1 MKGTA
6 GIESRYEQELHRAL
20 GVVGNIAIT
29 LSAVTP
35 ASSVFIIIPFIILT
49 AGTGAFLALV
59 FAALIGVVMAFC
71 WGELSAAFPIAG
83 GDYALVW
90 HAFRGRWGVLG
101 AALSFAT
108 FALMLNSVAFIPA
121 VIALGMAEYIKPI
134 LSIDTRIAGAVV
146 CVAAALVGVLR
157 IRTNAILTGV
167 FLAIE
172 LTALVILTLLGV
184 INLHPERVTNLVSTW
199 VVGNASG
206 GLDPVA
212 FGVILTATAA
222 SVFAYNGYSNAVN
235 FSEETQGSS
244 RNIAVAILWSL
255 VITVAAELIPTTF
268 VLLGAPDLATVT
280 TSPTPMTY
288 FLQSTAGDVINT
300 IVSLGIAIAIFNAV
314 LAIILEFGR
323 ILYASARDRAWP
335 GPANGWLAA
344 VHPQYRSPWLATA
357 LVGVVGAILC
367 LTIDLGTLITLTG
380 ASLVADYAIIAL
392 AALVGRWAGTTDGSP
407 YRMPGWPIPPI
418 LALVALVYVTTQQSQ
433 TALLVTGGTIVIGLI
448 YWAVYILPQGQRA
461 WNLKEPLR
469 DELPADV

>member
-1 MKGTA
+1 
-6 GIESRYEQELHRAL
+6 
-20 GVVGNIAIT
+20 
-29 LSAVTP
+29 
-35 ASSVFIIIPFIILT
+35 
-49 AGTGAFLALV
+49 
-59 FAALIGVVMAFC
+59 
-71 WGELSAAFPIAG
+71 
-83 GDYALVW
+83 
-90 HAFRGRWGVLG
+90 
-101 AALSFAT
+101 
-108 FALMLNSVAFIPA
+108 
-121 VIALGMAEYIKPI
+121 
-134 LSIDTRIAGAVV
+134 
-146 CVAAALVGVLR
+146 
-157 IRTNAILTGV
+157 
-167 FLAIE
+167 
-172 LTALVILTLLGV
+172 V
-184 INLHPERVTNLVSTW
+184 INLHPERVTNLVSSW

-288 FLQSTAGDVINT
+288 FLQSTAGEAINT

-357 LVGVVGAILC
+357 LLGIVGAILC